1 MSQGPSGRD
10 SQVPPNALDE
20 LWYVLGDDARVLGP
34 CDGRAVIAMIEAG
47 SIGPASLVAK
57 VGATAWGSLADT
69 PAFALYLRDSG
80 RAAVKYAG
88 FWIRLGAYLIDFVI
102 LNILAGVAGAIIGV
116 VLVLSGNIDADA
128 GSGADPVTRALPA
141 VVGLG
146 LGLLYYIFF
155 PSGAWQATPG
165 KRICGIHII
174 RADGGRVTGLLG
186 LGRYLAYIVSGL
198 PLGLGF
204 LMIGWNEEK
213 KGLHDMMCG
222 TRVVYGK
229 L

>member
-1 MSQGPSGRD
+1 MSQGPSSRD
-10 SQVPPNALDE
+10 SEAPQHALDQ

-34 CDGRAVIAMIEAG
+34 CDGRAVVVMIEAG
-47 SIGPASLVAK
+47 SIGAASLVAK
-57 VGATAWGSLADT
+57 VGAAVWSSLADV
-69 PAFALYLRDSG
+69 PAFAPHLRDSG
-80 RAAVKYAG
+80 RAAVQYAG

-102 LNILAGVAGAIIGV
+102 LNILAGVAGLVIGV
-116 VLVLSGNIDADA
+116 VLVLSGNIDADV
-128 GSGADPVTRALPA
+128 GSGSDLITRALPA

-146 LGLLYYIFF
+146 VGLLYYILF

-204 LMIGWNEEK
+204 FMIGWNEEK

-222 TRVVYGK
+222 TRVVYGQP
-229 L
+229 

>member
-1 MSQGPSGRD
+1 MSQGPIGRD
-10 SQVPPNALDE
+10 SEVPPHAPDE
-20 LWYVLGDDARVLGP
+20 LWYVLGEDARVLGP
-34 CDGRAVIAMIEAG
+34 CDGRAVLAMIDAG
-47 SIGPASLVAK
+47 SIGAASLVAK
-57 VGATAWGSLADT
+57 VGATAWSSLADI
-69 PAFALYLRDSG
+69 PAFAPYLRDSG

-102 LNILAGVAGAIIGV
+102 LNILAGVAGLIIGV
-116 VLVLSGNIDADA
+116 VIVLSGNLDADI
-128 GSGADPVTRALPA
+128 GSGGDPITRALPA
-141 VVGLG
+141 LIGLG
-146 LGLLYYIFF
+146 VVLLYYILF

-174 RADGGRVTGLLG
+174 RADGGRVSGLLG

-204 LMIGWNEEK
+204 FMIGWNEEK

>member
-10 SQVPPNALDE
+10 SQMPPHALDE

-34 CDGRAVIAMIEAG
+34 CDGRGVVAMIEAG
-47 SIGPASLVAK
+47 SIGAASLVAK
-57 VGATAWGSLADT
+57 VGAPAWGSLTDI
-69 PAFALYLRDSG
+69 PAFAPYLRDSG
-80 RAAVKYAG
+80 RAAVRYAG

-102 LNILAGVAGAIIGV
+102 LNILAGVAGLIIGV
-116 VLVLSGNIDADA
+116 VVVLSGNIDVDD
-128 GSGADPVTRALPA
+128 GSGTDPITRALPA

-146 LGLLYYIFF
+146 VVLLYYIFF

-165 KRICGIHII
+165 KRICGIYII
-174 RADGGRVTGLLG
+174 RADGGGVTGLLG
-186 LGRYLAYIVSGL
+186 LTRYLAYIISGL

-213 KGLHDMMCG
+213 KGLHDMICG